1 MSETVIF
8 SFGIFVFML
17 TIWGAVVSGGIWLGR
32 IAESEEES
40 SQLGSVV
47 TDGLVNDVNG
57 TLPRRTGE

>member
-32 IAESEEES
+32 IAESAEESDEES
-40 SQLGSVV
+40 SS
-47 TDGLVNDVNG
+47 DRSS
-57 TLPRRTGE
+57 PMAS

>member
-32 IAESEEES
+32 IAESDEEP
-40 SQLGSVV
+40 SQLGPFV
-47 TDGLVNDVNG
+47 TDGLLNDVDG
-57 TLPRRTGE
+57 TLRRLPGE